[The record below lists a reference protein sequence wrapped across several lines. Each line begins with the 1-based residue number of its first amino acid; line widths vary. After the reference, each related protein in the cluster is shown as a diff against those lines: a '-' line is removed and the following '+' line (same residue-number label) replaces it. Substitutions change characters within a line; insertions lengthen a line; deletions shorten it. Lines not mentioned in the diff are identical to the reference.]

1 MRFVRLG
8 VTTRTKDL
16 FDDTR
21 RRASVMV
28 VRVASSRR
36 SRPWTPSLSLARLLA
51 RLLAC
56 LLVLLSTRASRA
68 SATKRADAARDD
80 DVDVSVPPL
89 TRAVSDGNLAEVTA
103 VLKSFPESCDARTAY
118 GETAL
123 HVASIEPR
131 EDVLA
136 ALLRACGTSSAFVN
150 ARTLG
155 GTYLRMTALHWMV
168 HGGTVAHERGVEA
181 LLRAGANAALR
192 NEEGKNARDM
202 VEAFAEGEYKRNVL
216 RMLDAHEEA
225 RGRESAGEDGEL

>member
-8 VTTRTKDL
+8 VATTKDW

-21 RRASVMV
+21 RRVAVMV
-28 VRVASSRR
+28 ARVASSRR
-36 SRPWTPSLSLARLLA
+36 SRPWTPALSLARLLVCF
-51 RLLAC
+51 AC
-56 LLVLLSTRASRA
+56 LLILLSTRASRA
-68 SATKRADAARDD
+68 SATERANAARDD
-80 DVDVSVPPL
+80 DVPPL

-103 VLKSFPESCDARTAY
+103 ALKSFPESCDARTAY

-131 EDVLA
+131 DDVLA
-136 ALLRACGTSSAFVN
+136 ALLRACGTSSAFLN

-225 RGRESAGEDGEL
+225 RGRESAGGDGEL

>member
-1 MRFVRLG
+1 
-8 VTTRTKDL
+8 
-16 FDDTR
+16 
-21 RRASVMV
+21 MV
-28 VRVASSRR
+28 ARVASSRR

-51 RLLAC
+51 C

-68 SATKRADAARDD
+68 SATERADAARED
-80 DVDVSVPPL
+80 DVDASVPPL
-89 TRAVSDGNLAEVTA
+89 TRAVSDGNLAEVIA
-103 VLKSFPESCDARTAY
+103 ALKSSPESCDARTAY

-131 EDVLA
+131 DDVLA
-136 ALLRACGTSSAFVN
+136 ALLRACGTSSAFLN

-168 HGGTVAHERGVEA
+168 HGGTAAHEQGVKA

-216 RMLDAHEEA
+216 QMLDAHEEA
-225 RGRESAGEDGEL
+225 RGRERAGGNEEL